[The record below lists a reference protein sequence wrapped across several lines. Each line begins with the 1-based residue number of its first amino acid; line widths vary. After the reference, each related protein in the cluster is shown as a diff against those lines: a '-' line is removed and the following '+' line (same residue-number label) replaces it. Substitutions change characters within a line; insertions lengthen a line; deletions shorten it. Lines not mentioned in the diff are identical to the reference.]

1 MIEIWKPVF
10 GFENLYEVSNFG
22 RVKSIKKNKILVGG
36 KDQDGYCQVILCDNK
51 RRKCAKIHKLVAFA
65 FLENPNNEV
74 CINHKDE
81 IKENNSVENLEW
93 CSVKYNINYGTRN
106 QRAAE
111 KNSKPIAQIKDGT
124 VVAIYSSS
132 IEAQKQ
138 TGIDFSK
145 IRMCCRKERKSA
157 GGYQWKEI
165 KKIEGEFENESD

>member
-1 MIEIWKPVF
+1 MEEWKTIIIDNEEV
-10 GFENLYEVSNFG
+10 NYEVSSFG
-22 RVKSIKKNKILVGG
+22 RVRNKKRKNILSVHKVSGYYKVHLSINGKKKMCSVH
-36 KDQDGYCQVILCDNK
+36 
-51 RRKCAKIHKLVAFA
+51 RLVAIA
-65 FLENPNNEV
+65 FIPNPNNLPQ
-74 CINHKDE
+74 INHKDE
-81 IKENNSVENLEW
+81 DSSNNYVQNLEW
-93 CSVKYNINYGTRN
+93 CTASYNINYGTRN

-165 KKIEGEFENESD
+165 KKIEGAFENESN